1 MGKEGVFDGVKK
13 NGAKQRAQ
21 AATATAQ
28 PAVAPNVAAQA
39 TPGASPAANGQPSTA
54 AVAPE
59 TNAAHAAK
67 NYWTNFRGPNRDGRY
82 DEMAV
87 LTSWPAS
94 GLAAIWK
101 QPIGLGY
108 SSFTVA

>member
-1 MGKEGVFDGVKK
+1 LSPSDYFYVFRAWRKSNGNEAVFDAVEQ
-13 NGAKQRAQ
+13 NRAQQRAQ

-67 NYWTNFRGPNRDGRY
+67 NY
-82 DEMAV
+82 
-87 LTSWPAS
+87 
-94 GLAAIWK
+94 
-101 QPIGLGY
+101 
-108 SSFTVA
+108 